1 MLVNLVSC
9 ERDECKKME
18 ITLNVIEEDK
28 SYLAFEGLVTSN
40 KFIEILNIEGR
51 LSSMN
56 HVKSVS

>member
-1 MLVNLVSC
+1 
-9 ERDECKKME
+9 ME

-40 KFIEILNIEGR
+40 KFIEILKMEGH
-51 LSSMN
+51 LSSRN